1 MCVCVRARARVCV
14 CIVSLLIDDDDNN
27 DDGGDDNGDDDY
39 FRVPKETNN
48 MRTTLRVKTRKTEKI
63 KTKMNDFQRS
73 NR

>member
-1 MCVCVRARARVCV
+1 M
-14 CIVSLLIDDDDNN
+14 LIDDDDNN

-39 FRVPKETNN
+39 FRVPRETNN